1 MNSNSTQSAPKLNIT
16 IDKTTG
22 VVCEECGCNVFTEVL
37 MLRKASKFITG
48 TAQDALIP
56 IPVFACAKCK
66 HINEDMLSPDLKN
79 VEE

>member
-1 MNSNSTQSAPKLNIT
+1 MNSNPSAPKLNIT

-22 VVCEECGCNVFTEVL
+22 VVCEECGSNVFTEVI

-66 HINEDMLSPDLKN
+66 HINSDMLSPDLKD
-79 VEE
+79 EEE